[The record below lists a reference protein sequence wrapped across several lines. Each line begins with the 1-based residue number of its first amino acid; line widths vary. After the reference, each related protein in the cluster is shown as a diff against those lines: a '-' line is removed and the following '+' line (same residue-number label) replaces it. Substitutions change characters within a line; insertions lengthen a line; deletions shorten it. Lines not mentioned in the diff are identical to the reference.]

1 MNVITFNEIES
12 TVVANDQ
19 VDSVCIEFTTFN
31 YDNVIS
37 FEDKKKNKEVLDAF
51 IEIMN
56 TEAAKKTPQNRD
68 EKKDSTSAS
77 SMEFL
82 SSRQSKDI

>member
-56 TEAAKKTPQNRD
+56 TDLNFD
-68 EKKDSTSAS
+68 
-77 SMEFL
+77 
-82 SSRQSKDI
+82 

>member
-19 VDSVCIEFTTFN
+19 VDSVCIELTTFN
-31 YDNVIS
+31 YVNVIS
-37 FEDKKKNKEVLDAF
+37 FEDRKKNKEVLDAF

-56 TEAAKKTPQNRD
+56 NFRKRFFKGT
-68 EKKDSTSAS
+68 
-77 SMEFL
+77 FL
-82 SSRQSKDI
+82 KNS

>member
-1 MNVITFNEIES
+1 M
-12 TVVANDQ
+12 VANDQ

-56 TEAAKKTPQNRD
+56 T
-68 EKKDSTSAS
+68 
-77 SMEFL
+77 
-82 SSRQSKDI
+82 DINFD

>member
-19 VDSVCIEFTTFN
+19 VDSIFIELTTFS

-37 FEDKKKNKEVLDAF
+37 FEDRKKNKEVLDAF

-56 TEAAKKTPQNRD
+56 T
-68 EKKDSTSAS
+68 
-77 SMEFL
+77 
-82 SSRQSKDI
+82 DINFD

>member
-19 VDSVCIEFTTFN
+19 VDSVCIELTTFN
-31 YDNVIS
+31 YENVIS
-37 FEDKKKNKEVLDAF
+37 FENRKKNKEVLDTF

-56 TEAAKKTPQNRD
+56 T
-68 EKKDSTSAS
+68 
-77 SMEFL
+77 
-82 SSRQSKDI
+82 DINFD